1 MKRIKMVALCA
12 LLVCALGAITGVS
25 TSSAAEYGVCV
36 AQKKGAYEDAGC
48 VRRAAKKGSFEWH
61 AAGTCYA
68 QKKGNFTE
76 GECKTVAEKKGKPDH
91 KGKFELAPTPTY
103 TSKGGEQIL
112 ETPGLGTVTCKSETD
127 IGAITGAKTDTDK
140 VVLVGCETLGAVKC
154 KSVAPGEP
162 ATNAGEIVTEPLVTE
177 LTEVEFPAISGKF
190 VVDTRFTDSAGASH
204 SQAWFECGGV
214 QFETTGFV
222 AGVDSPINTM
232 GATAT
237 TTFAESNGSEQ
248 DLETT
253 AFTPTQVGPFHAQEI
268 GESETLYSTAI
279 ETRAESPRFT
289 PKWWAAGT
297 LLTGSEPIA
306 ESTTVTAPFK
316 LILTEEKTAEIG
328 SIQCSEV
335 KVKGGAI
342 EAPST
347 RTESAVEYAG
357 CKVYEPK
364 PNSAVENPQCAVAG
378 SHFVTNPLKGTLE
391 GPHGSEKLKFV
402 PQSGSELG
410 LFEIEGPSCSFK
422 GLFHANGDMV
432 CNYDEV
438 ETEKVEHP
446 LEFTPS
452 SGTEVTLSG
461 PAQTK
466 PKEGVTVSYKVHLS
480 SGKPWSA
487 F

>member
-1 MKRIKMVALCA
+1 MKRIKIAGLCA
-12 LLVCALGAITGVS
+12 LLVCALGAVTGVS

-36 AQKKGAYEDAGC
+36 AQKKGVYQDAGC
-48 VRRAAKKGSFEWH
+48 TQRAAKKGSFEWH
-61 AAGTCYA
+61 AAGECYP
-68 QKKGNFTE
+68 QKKANFTE
-76 GECKTVAEKKGKPDH
+76 EGCKTLAEKKGKPDH
-91 KGKFELAPTPTY
+91 KGKFELAPKPTY

-112 ETPGLGTVTCKSETD
+112 ETPGSGAVTCKSDTD
-127 IGAITGAKTDTDK
+127 VGAITGAKTDTDK
-140 VVLVGCETLGAVKC
+140 IVLAGCETLGNKC
-154 KSVAPGEP
+154 KSVPPGEL
-162 ATNAGEIVTEPLVTE
+162 ATNAGEIITEPLATE

-190 VVDTRFTDSAGASH
+190 VVDTRFTASTGASH
-204 SQAWFECGGV
+204 FQTWFECGGV
-214 QFETTGFV
+214 QFETTGFA
-222 AGVDSPINTM
+222 AGADSPVNAM
-232 GATAT
+232 SGTAV
-237 TTFAESNGSEQ
+237 TTFAESNGTEQ

-253 AFTPTQVGPFHAQEI
+253 AFTPAEVGPFHSQEI
-268 GESETLYSTAI
+268 GAAETVYSTAI

-289 PKWWAAGT
+289 PKWWLAGK
-297 LLTGSEPIA
+297 LMTGSEPIA

-316 LILTEEKTAEIG
+316 LILTQEKISEIG

-335 KVKGGAI
+335 KVKGGTI

-364 PNSAVENPQCAVAG
+364 PNSAVENTKCVVAG

-391 GPHGSEKLKFV
+391 GPPGSEKLKFV

-410 LFEIEGPSCSFK
+410 VFEIEGPSCSFK
-422 GLFHANGDMV
+422 GLFHADGDMV

-461 PAQTK
+461 PAGTP
-466 PKEGVTVSYKVHLS
+466 PKEGVTVSYQVHLS

>member
-1 MKRIKMVALCA
+1 MKRIRMVGLFA
-12 LLVCALGAITGVS
+12 LLVCALGAVTGVS

-36 AQKKGAYEDAGC
+36 AQKKGLYENANC
-48 VRRAAKKGSFEWH
+48 TRRAAKKGGFEWH
-61 AAGTCYA
+61 AAGACYA
-68 QKKGNFTE
+68 QKKARFTE
-76 GECKTVAEKKGKPDH
+76 DECKTLAEKKGKPDN

-112 ETPGLGTVTCKSETD
+112 ESPGLGAVTCKSDTD
-127 IGAITGAKTDTDK
+127 VGAITGPKTDVDK
-140 VVLVGCETLGAVKC
+140 IVLAGCETLGNKC

-162 ATNAGEIVTEPLVTE
+162 ATNEGEIITEPLSTE
-177 LTEVEFPAISGKF
+177 LTESEFPAISGQF

-204 SQAWFECGGV
+204 FQAWFECGGV
-214 QFETTGFV
+214 QFEITGFA
-222 AGVDSPINTM
+222 AGVDSPINVMSSTI
-232 GATAT
+232 T
-237 TTFAESNGSEQ
+237 TTFAEANGSEQ

-253 AFTPTQVGPFHAQEI
+253 AFTPTQLGPFHAQQT
-268 GESETLYSTAI
+268 GQSETVYSSPI
-279 ETRAESPRFT
+279 ETRPETPRFT
-289 PKWWAAGT
+289 PKWWSEGK
-297 LLTGSEPIA
+297 LLTGSQPLA

-316 LILTEEKTAEIG
+316 LTLTQEKISEIG

-364 PNSAVENPQCAVAG
+364 PNSAVENTKCTVAG

-391 GPHGSEKLKFV
+391 GPHGAEKLKFV

-410 LFEIEGPSCSFK
+410 LFEIEGASCSFK
-422 GLFHANGDMV
+422 GLFHADGDMV
-432 CNYDEV
+432 CNYEEV

-461 PAQTK
+461 PAQTE
-466 PKEGVTVSYKVHLS
+466 PKRGVTVSYKVHLS